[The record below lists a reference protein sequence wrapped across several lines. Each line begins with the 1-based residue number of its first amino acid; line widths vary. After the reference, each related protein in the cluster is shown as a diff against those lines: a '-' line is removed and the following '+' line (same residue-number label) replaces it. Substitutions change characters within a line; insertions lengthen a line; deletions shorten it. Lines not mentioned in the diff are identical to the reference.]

1 MPARRNPKKSR
12 RTPLGTD
19 PATEHGLLPAL
30 TVGPALPALPALPVP
45 ALPAESTRPVDGPT
59 SDMPV
64 VVDVPS
70 VDDALDVPAVVHVPT
85 ALDVPA
91 VVDPSSTAGRLAAP
105 KAGPPQAGGGRSGGG
120 KSQRAGQP
128 RRYAFR
134 RS

>member
-12 RTPLGTD
+12 KTPLGTH
-19 PATEHGLLPAL
+19 PAAERGPLPAL
-30 TVGPALPALPALPVP
+30 TVGPDLPDLPVESI
-45 ALPAESTRPVDGPT
+45 LPLDGLT
-59 SDMPV
+59 SDIPV

-70 VDDALDVPAVVHVPT
+70 ADDALVVPPVVNVPT
-85 ALDVPA
+85 TLDVPS
-91 VVDPSSTAGRLAAP
+91 VVDPSLTVGRPAAP